1 MAQIRTVALAPWAAE
16 RAAVIP
22 QRAGHGQ
29 RSRGGQEEE
38 EDDAAGSTAV
48 LTTRPRA
55 IDQRMFSGGSADAG
69 VVGGCASYL

>member
-22 QRAGHGQ
+22 QRAGHGH

-38 EDDAAGSTAV
+38 EDDAAGG
-48 LTTRPRA
+48 RQYGRA
-55 IDQRMFSGGSADAG
+55 DDTQESH
-69 VVGGCASYL
+69 